1 MNPVRLS
8 VPIEEADALR
18 RGVEQGVPSE
28 VQSGAG
34 SVFWSKHVGTA
45 GMVQPYAMTIRGER
59 KGIWSQLNDGA
70 AVVQHV
76 FDAIGVAVHC
86 DFCGEKRF
94 E

>member
-1 MNPVRLS
+1 
-8 VPIEEADALR
+8 
-18 RGVEQGVPSE
+18 
-28 VQSGAG
+28 
-34 SVFWSKHVGTA
+34 
-45 GMVQPYAMTIRGER
+45 MVQPYAMTIRGER